1 MKNLICICIVFFLSV
16 AGCSREPQKAEVSSP
31 SGVGKEQQRPD
42 VLSSPSSSEV
52 VAQTTLLASL
62 EPQNTQDSRDAS
74 TGDTSN
80 VRVYFNENGR
90 GVAYATKTGDTFRV
104 VHNGKTGGPLQSI
117 DALVLS
123 PDGKRVASSAMAN
136 GKWRMFIDCA
146 EGVQSDEVSAPA
158 FSPDSRHI
166 AYAARIGDKWHIIV
180 DNHMDSSARAHIS
193 TPFFSAD
200 SRKIIYSEK
209 VKNQSA
215 FRLVISDPAHKRLF
229 VKESCG
235 NDIVISRDKTRIAAI
250 AEINKKQRVVRLSF
264 DRPDLHKEGAS
275 FDTVS
280 NVVFGSDGAS
290 VAYVGVRGEKR
301 YLVVNDREDLL
312 PDGNMPWPPVVRP
325 DHKGAGILISSA
337 RGFFLYQA
345 FSQNAATEKTY
356 EEASGL
362 VFSNDGGSYAFTART
377 GNNWF
382 IVVNGKEGPA
392 FDRVV
397 SPVFSP
403 DCRKLVYRARK
414 DGRRFVVVADKN
426 GKTIRQHSAYEQVF
440 QPVFTSD
447 GKSVA
452 YGVKDGQKL
461 IWKVEKL

>member
-1 MKNLICICIVFFLSV
+1 MKYLVCICIMFFLSV

-62 EPQNTQDSRDAS
+62 EPQNTQDSRDAL

-90 GVAYATKTGDTFRV
+90 GVAYATRTVDTFRV
-104 VHNGKTGGPLQSI
+104 VHNGKTGGPLQAI

-123 PDGKRVASSAMAN
+123 PDGKRVAYSAMVN
-136 GKWRMFIDCA
+136 GKWRMFIDNA

-166 AYAARIGDKWHIIV
+166 AYAARIGERW
-180 DNHMDSSARAHIS
+180 
-193 TPFFSAD
+193 
-200 SRKIIYSEK
+200 
-209 VKNQSA
+209 
-215 FRLVISDPAHKRLF
+215 F
-229 VKESCG
+229 V
-235 NDIVISRDKTRIAAI
+235 
-250 AEINKKQRVVRLSF
+250 
-264 DRPDLHKEGAS
+264 
-275 FDTVS
+275 
-280 NVVFGSDGAS
+280 
-290 VAYVGVRGEKR
+290 
-301 YLVVNDREDLL
+301 
-312 PDGNMPWPPVVRP
+312 
-325 DHKGAGILISSA
+325 
-337 RGFFLYQA
+337 
-345 FSQNAATEKTY
+345 
-356 EEASGL
+356 
-362 VFSNDGGSYAFTART
+362 
-377 GNNWF
+377 
-382 IVVNGKEGPA
+382 VVNGKEGPA

-447 GKSVA
+447 GTSVA